1 MPPSER
7 VASGLLDGVVG
18 SALATGEFQRRP
30 NSASKKFWAEAEA
43 LEMTSVVAVMPVT
56 KIPLTPRLKRVWRR
70 INKAKDSPPSRADG
84 SPYALALTNF
94 SSGRKYDLRVLGLR
108 SLPVL
113 VASIASS
120 K

>member
-56 KIPLTPRLKRVWRR
+56 KITLTPRLKRVWRR
-70 INKAKDSPPSRADG
+70 INKAKDSPSHAPTVPHTR
-84 SPYALALTNF
+84 Y
-94 SSGRKYDLRVLGLR
+94 R
-108 SLPVL
+108 SLTL
-113 VASIASS
+113 AAGGNMT
-120 K
+120 